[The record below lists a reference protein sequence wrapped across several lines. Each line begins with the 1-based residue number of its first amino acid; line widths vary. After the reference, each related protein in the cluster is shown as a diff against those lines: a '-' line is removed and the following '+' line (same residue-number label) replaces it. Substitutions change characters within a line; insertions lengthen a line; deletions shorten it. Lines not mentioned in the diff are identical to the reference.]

1 MSFMTINY
9 FIKKINVL
17 FVEFIDFTMV
27 THYTNIFFF
36 SFVVG
41 FVKTVAVE
49 REKSD
54 IGNEY
59 SEVTEQTE
67 DETNIDGNKDHEIL
81 MEKCMFYKYL

>member
-1 MSFMTINY
+1 M
-9 FIKKINVL
+9 FIHYQNIHFFLFLAGNVKI
-17 FVEFIDFTMV
+17 V
-27 THYTNIFFF
+27 T
-36 SFVVG
+36 
-41 FVKTVAVE
+41 VE

-59 SEVTEQTE
+59 SEVTEQIE

>member
-1 MSFMTINY
+1 M
-9 FIKKINVL
+9 
-17 FVEFIDFTMV
+17 
-27 THYTNIFFF
+27 NIFFF

-41 FVKTVAVE
+41 FVKTVGVE

-59 SEVTEQTE
+59 SEVTQQTG

-81 MEKCMFYKYL
+81 IKKCMF